1 MQSSRA
7 KDRSG
12 RRRSAAVAVTLPA
25 AATAT
30 CAVLDREI
38 SLMSQAMIYLLAVVA
53 ASYQLPRLAAN
64 GSAIGFFF
72 VRRATRWRSNTAS
85 T

>member
-1 MQSSRA
+1 
-7 KDRSG
+7 
-12 RRRSAAVAVTLPA
+12 
-25 AATAT
+25 
-30 CAVLDREI
+30 
-38 SLMSQAMIYLLAVVA
+38 MSQAMIYLLAVVA